1 MNDNVLFWLAR
12 IVIEAIPTLLVCALI
27 ALAAVPLVLWHTIS
41 ERLKQLRRRNK
52 NDRSMQ

>member
-1 MNDNVLFWLAR
+1 MNDHVLFWIAQ
-12 IVIEAIPTLLVCALI
+12 IVVEALPTLLVCALI
-27 ALAAVPLVLWHTIS
+27 ALAAVPLILWHAIS